1 MEKFVCHITRGPEH
15 PFGLLLVTIAKIP
28 NLTEDDLKTRK
39 VFYVRASIKPTNKQV
54 NPLARL
60 EGRSEDWE
68 LTFHDDNAFIAIPA
82 SGPPRAVAIDGASWP
97 SKGPNCFNKS
107 IYLPFHF
114 SILQKQ
120 YFIFLVH

>member
-68 LTFHDDNAFIAIPA
+68 LTFHDDNAFIAIHTLQAFFPLL
-82 SGPPRAVAIDGASWP
+82 GVCEITQQIP
-97 SKGPNCFNKS
+97 SLEPIGS
-107 IYLPFHF
+107 
-114 SILQKQ
+114 
-120 YFIFLVH
+120 